1 MAEPRSTHTPD
12 DETPGRGGEIIA
24 FPPRRIGAD
33 DDPTVTLPAAEQLP
47 PLEAG
52 EVVEAEIVGDDG
64 QGERDRAPALVDSL
78 EVATDT
84 GTWLEQ
90 RRAYLSDAPPVIPG
104 YLRDREEAEAAVRL
118 WVAYC
123 AHVSAW
129 HATRSPLYLL
139 RLLGRAPRGLAR
151 VSRAYLRWVTDAES
165 RPLIREASGRELAV
179 DLGEGIARRVNGD
192 AQRYLMLTTR
202 HDHRVKART
211 VLTVLVTLPVL
222 VTVGAVSVATVGA
235 WWALFGASL
244 VFGLVGSRGE
254 GVRPIVTRHVSQHH
268 QRPLDSEEIIA
279 ALAAIGIKGKPTF
292 AHPIQTDGPGWRAE
306 IDLPPGYL
314 AERVLEDRAKLA
326 AAMRRALTTVWPE
339 GDRDSHPGRLVLWV
353 AKQDPAKAKRRLW
366 PLLRDGQ
373 VDLFKP
379 FPFGFDPR
387 GRVTELSLI
396 VENNASHLLIGGVP
410 GSGKTSA
417 VMVVALAAALDPR
430 AELWVYEMKGSG
442 DLDPVRECC
451 HRYVSGDDDEH
462 CEQAL
467 DALRALEKDMKRR
480 KKNISALPLDQVPHG
495 RKTSPTLA
503 ADPSLGVHPL
513 VAIFD
518 EAHTLFEHEEYGAEA
533 AAIAGRLIRKAR
545 AYGIIL
551 VFTTQ
556 RPDAKSLPRAIS
568 DLVNLRFALAVMG
581 QQANDMILGTSAYRN
596 GIRSTMFDPRKEA
609 GTGWL
614 SRSAH
619 DNVITRAAFI
629 TQDEAVE
636 IGRRARAR
644 RMAAGTL
651 GGQAAGE
658 KIETTDA
665 TTVVDHLVAVW
676 PEGADRVHSHR
687 LVDALATYRPELYG
701 AWLEEEDAA
710 ARSSL
715 LTSALKPHRVGVR
728 QLTIRDCGGECSGG
742 AKGVRWEDVEKV
754 MDAR

>member
-12 DETPGRGGEIIA
+12 GETPARGGEIIA

-33 DDPTVTLPAAEQLP
+33 DDPTVTLPEAEPLP
-47 PLEAG
+47 PVEEEHDQAPEVVDA
-52 EVVEAEIVGDDG
+52 EVVEEDTPGV
-64 QGERDRAPALVDSL
+64 VDL
-78 EVATDT
+78 PEVANDR
-84 GTWLEQ
+84 GGWLDQ
-90 RRAYLSDAPPVIPG
+90 RRAYLADAPPVIPG
-104 YLRDREEAEAAVRL
+104 YLREREAAAAAARYV
-118 WVAYC
+118 VAYY
-123 AHVSAW
+123 AHVGAW

-139 RLLGRAPRGLAR
+139 RLLGRSPRGLAR
-151 VSRAYLRWVTDAES
+151 VTGSYLRWVSDAEA
-165 RPLIREASGRELAV
+165 RPLIREAAGKELRV
-179 DLGEGIARRVNGD
+179 DLGEGVARRASGD
-192 AQRYLMLTTR
+192 SQRYLMLTTR
-202 HDHRVKART
+202 HDQRVKART
-211 VLTVLVTLPVL
+211 VLTVVATLPVL
-222 VTVGAVSVATVGA
+222 VTVGVVSVATVGA
-235 WWALFGASL
+235 WWSLFGAAL
-244 VFGLVGSRGE
+244 VFGLLGGKGPE
-254 GVRPIVTRHVSQHH
+254 GKPIITRHVSQHQ
-268 QRPLDSEEIIA
+268 QRALDSSEIVD
-279 ALAAIGIKGKPTF
+279 ALAAIGIKGKPSF

-339 GDRDSHPGRLVLWV
+339 GDPDSHPGRLVLWV
-353 AKQDPAKAKRRLW
+353 AKQDPARAKRRIW

-373 VDLFKP
+373 VDMFEA

-387 GRVTELSLI
+387 GRVAELSLMYS
-396 VENNASHLLIGGVP
+396 NLLIGGVP

-417 VMVVALAAALDPR
+417 VMAVALAAALDPR
-430 AELWVYEMKGSG
+430 AELWVYELKGSG

-480 KKNISALPLDQVPHG
+480 KKTIAELPLDQVPNG
-495 RKTSPTLA
+495 RKVYPHLA
-503 ADPSLGVHPL
+503 DDGALGLHPL

-533 AAIAGRLIRKAR
+533 ADIAGRLIRKAR

-568 DLVNLRFALAVMG
+568 DNVSTRFALAVVG
-581 QQANDMILGTSAYRN
+581 QQANDMILGTSAYKN
-596 GIRSTMFDPRKEA
+596 GVRSTMFDPRKEA

-619 DNVITRAAFI
+619 DNQIVRAAFI

-636 IGRRARAR
+636 IGKRARAR
-644 RMAAGTL
+644 RVAAGTL

-658 KIETTDA
+658 EVEATDTT
-665 TTVVDHLVAVW
+665 TILDHLAAVW
-676 PEGADRVHSHR
+676 VDGAGAMHSHR
-687 LVDALATYRPELYG
+687 LVDALAAYRPDTYG
-701 AWLEEEDAA
+701 AWVEEDDAA

-715 LTSALKPHRVGVR
+715 LTSALKPHRVSTR
-728 QLTIRDCGGECSGG
+728 QLTIRECCGG
-742 AKGVRWEDVEKV
+742 AKGVRWEDIEK
-754 MDAR
+754 ARVLPE